1 MDSGIGR
8 LLIGHFRCVMIRNM
22 IFIYLFNGFLSSCIC
37 WAKDKGNEEIK
48 MSRLKFAIFIKQR
61 SLVPFLSK
69 ALGISLL
76 VIIDKTCF
84 YRMVRLFN
92 RF

>member
-1 MDSGIGR
+1 MS
-8 LLIGHFRCVMIRNM
+8 
-22 IFIYLFNGFLSSCIC
+22 IFHIVFKGFSSSWIC

-84 YRMVRLFN
+84 YRLVRLFN

>member
-1 MDSGIGR
+1 MS
-8 LLIGHFRCVMIRNM
+8 
-22 IFIYLFNGFLSSCIC
+22 IFHIVFKGFSSSCIC

-61 SLVPFLSK
+61 SIKQRSLVPFLSK

-84 YRMVRLFN
+84 YRLVRLFN